1 MALGLIGVIHVTG
14 TYALVQ
20 GSRMMTMTPQ
30 TGLRSRDE
38 LDKMKRF
45 EQELVLGFTD
55 LEKEGTFR
63 PHHDALVVI
72 L

>member
-1 MALGLIGVIHVTG
+1 
-14 TYALVQ
+14 
-20 GSRMMTMTPQ
+20 MMTVTPQ

>member
-1 MALGLIGVIHVTG
+1 
-14 TYALVQ
+14 
-20 GSRMMTMTPQ
+20 MMTVTPQ
-30 TGLRSRDE
+30 IGLMSRDE
-38 LDKMKRF
+38 SDKMKRF

-55 LEKEGTFR
+55 LEKEGTFQ